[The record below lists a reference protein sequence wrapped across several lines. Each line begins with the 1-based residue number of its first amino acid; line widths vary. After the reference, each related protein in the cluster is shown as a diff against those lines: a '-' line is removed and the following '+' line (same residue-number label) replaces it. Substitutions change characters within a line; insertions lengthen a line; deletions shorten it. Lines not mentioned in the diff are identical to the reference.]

1 MWWTTIVVVL
11 AVALA
16 VYAARRCQQ
25 ANKVIERILAA
36 RPTAEQ
42 EADVPPAH
50 VLGLSG
56 RGLD

>member
-25 ANKVIERILAA
+25 ANKVIERILVAESA
-36 RPTAEQ
+36 AEQ
-42 EADVPPAH
+42 EPDAPPAH